1 MGLFADRLDE
11 VKQQNAERIAQ
22 ILARQADI
30 ELTERLA
37 IALRANGVS
46 ASAYLWSMVAG
57 DGEGSVHTHVGITV
71 HDGEVKVAQAF
82 QVLGVE
88 RCRVRSNFY
97 QLTLQE
103 GRQIEMIITETKRP
117 AVAA

>member
-22 ILARQADI
+22 ILARQTDI
-30 ELTERLA
+30 EVTERLA
-37 IALRANGVS
+37 VALRANGVS
-46 ASAYLWSMVAG
+46 ATAYLWSMVSG
-57 DGEGSVHTHVGITV
+57 DGLGSVQTHVGITV

-82 QVLGVE
+82 QVMGVE